1 MSTRRPQCRQSGP
14 GAKRAAVSKPLSGV
28 NARVNAFI
36 NDPQTNNNMDTTSP
50 FRPVTDIY
58 SPQDLEQLCARI
70 AASGE
75 LGRSRTY
82 ENLLHYLMQ
91 QSSLGRTP
99 KEIEIAIEVLGRDA
113 GFDVSRDSVV
123 RVYIHQLRKKLD
135 RFYARHQDDAF
146 RICIPKGQ
154 YSVAALAQA
163 DAQAQA
169 LTETADLPVAA
180 PRWRPS
186 TRALLA
192 LVCLLLGVNLVW
204 SVLRD
209 ASTPLPATATGAAQ
223 HAPWSAL
230 LDDALPVLVVMGD
243 YYIFGERDAAGG
255 ITRMIRDFNVNSSDD
270 LIDVFLREPGQISR
284 YVDLDLNYMPEGS
297 ALALARIA
305 PLLQQGGKQVDVTM
319 MSRLNPADLR
329 THHVVYIG
337 YLSALD
343 TLSNMVFAD
352 SGLEIGSSYDQ
363 LVSRD
368 TRHVYNSDAGLPSGT
383 QPFRDFGFFSTFPGT
398 AGNQIV
404 VVAGT
409 RDAGLMHTAQAVA
422 DGSSLAALEQD
433 LRTHAGADSSA
444 FEALY
449 EVFGFERL
457 NFDASLLQTRPLDP
471 ARIWGGDLSLPR

>member
-1 MSTRRPQCRQSGP
+1 
-14 GAKRAAVSKPLSGV
+14 
-28 NARVNAFI
+28 
-36 NDPQTNNNMDTTSP
+36 MDTTTP
-50 FRPVTDIY
+50 FRPVTEVY

-91 QSSLGRTP
+91 QSSQGRSP
-99 KEIEIAIEVLGRDA
+99 KEIEIAIEVLGRDT

-123 RVYIHQLRKKLD
+123 RVHIHQLRKKLD

-154 YSVAALAQA
+154 YCVAALAQGGS
-163 DAQAQA
+163 
-169 LTETADLPVAA
+169 AA
-180 PRWRPS
+180 PALSGAADQPFTTRGWRLS
-186 TRALLA
+186 QRALLA
-192 LVCLLLGVNLVW
+192 VACLLLAGNLAW

-209 ASTPLPATATGAAQ
+209 GAAPMPAVTLSDATR

-230 LDDALPVLVVMGD
+230 LDDDLPILVVMGD

-270 LIDVFLREPGQISR
+270 LIDVFLREPGQIAR

-305 PLLQQGGKQVDVTM
+305 PLLQQGSKQMNVTM

-343 TLSNMVFAD
+343 TLSNIVFAD

-404 VVAGT
+404 IVAGT

-422 DGSSLAALEQD
+422 DGASLATLAQD
-433 LRTHAGADSSA
+433 LHTHAGADSSA

-471 ARIWGGDLSLPR
+471 ARIWGGELSLPR